1 MLDGV
6 SRNIIEQFPGQSYP
20 INPKTVELFGKPCFP
35 SVLAVEDSIDFAIVV
50 PAALVSMVL
59 KECGEKNIP
68 AVVIISA
75 GFKEI
80 GDSGKILEDEIVRI
94 AKEYSITLLGPN
106 CLGFLAPHEHLNASF
121 AKTLPLAGSISF
133 FSSKW
138 RPFDGTT

>member
-1 MLDGV
+1 
-6 SRNIIEQFPGQSYP
+6 
-20 INPKTVELFGKPCFP
+20 
-35 SVLAVEDSIDFAIVV
+35 
-50 PAALVSMVL
+50 MVL

-106 CLGFLAPHEHLNASF
+106 CNGELVRRPSRLKSPIAVAAAQVTKKLF
-121 AKTLPLAGSISF
+121 GS
-133 FSSKW
+133 K
-138 RPFDGTT
+138 